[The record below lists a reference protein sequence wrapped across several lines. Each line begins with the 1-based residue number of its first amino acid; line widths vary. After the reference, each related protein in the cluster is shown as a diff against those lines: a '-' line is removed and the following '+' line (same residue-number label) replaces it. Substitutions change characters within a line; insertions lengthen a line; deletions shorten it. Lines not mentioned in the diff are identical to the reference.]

1 MIRQQIRWVDITPF
15 YQQHLPIILDEAN
28 TTGVKPGVPTGLI
41 YEWNEK
47 TQQTDIAAAIPVPE
61 GTKIRNPIIGI
72 VDLSA
77 SKAVFVDHYGPYDK
91 LRDAYAGL
99 ENYLTA
105 NKLTRKFPIIEQYI
119 TDPGIEKDTSKWL
132 TKIIFLI
139 K

>member
-1 MIRQQIRWVDITPF
+1 
-15 YQQHLPIILDEAN
+15 
-28 TTGVKPGVPTGLI
+28 
-41 YEWNEK
+41 
-47 TQQTDIAAAIPVPE
+47 
-61 GTKIRNPIIGI
+61 
-72 VDLSA
+72 VDLPA

-91 LRDAYAGL
+91 LRDSYAGL

-105 NKLTRKFPIIEQYI
+105 NKLTKKLPIIEQYI